1 MKLQIKNILLVISL
15 PFILFSCG
23 AVKPLAPVNTVVDI
37 PKIVQ
42 PVSNVE
48 VPVTVDLKTYFK
60 QAEASVPNK
69 YSDSKQPCEGL
80 RYSFTFSR
88 TPFDITGNNNVIG
101 LKFIGSYGFNVSYCA
116 KCADL
121 FGSGSKCIVPTLSAQ
136 CGVGNEPPRRMEIA
150 YQSTISVLPDYHL
163 KSKTILYPAPKPL
176 DRCNVLMGNVD
187 VTDKLIEYING
198 PLNDLGKQVDAKVA
212 AYNVKPIL
220 EQLWKSIADEVK
232 LGDVGFLNVNPQ
244 AVRLSSFNLNGS
256 LLSFSVGLSAN
267 PVVTTVSNLS
277 TYNPAKGFNIYLD
290 LLENYDHLT
299 NMVNQQVAG
308 QVTEVAGNTF
318 IVDHTKVWGI
328 GKQIV
333 MQIDFKGS
341 STGTIYLVGTPTYN
355 QATHELS
362 FPDLTFDLQTK
373 AWILKAAKWMF
384 NEKITNMI
392 RQKATYNFSKFISDN
407 KAKLQTEL
415 SKDLGNN
422 VHSDV
427 IIQDLDIMGIY
438 PTSDKLIIRTL
449 SNGDIKVKVVM

>member
-1 MKLQIKNILLVISL
+1 M
-15 PFILFSCG
+15 
-23 AVKPLAPVNTVVDI
+23 
-37 PKIVQ
+37 
-42 PVSNVE
+42 
-48 VPVTVDLKTYFK
+48 
-60 QAEASVPNK
+60 
-69 YSDSKQPCEGL
+69 
-80 RYSFTFSR
+80 
-88 TPFDITGNNNVIG
+88 
-101 LKFIGSYGFNVSYCA
+101 
-116 KCADL
+116 
-121 FGSGSKCIVPTLSAQ
+121 
-136 CGVGNEPPRRMEIA
+136 
-150 YQSTISVLPDYHL
+150 
-163 KSKTILYPAPKPL
+163 
-176 DRCNVLMGNVD
+176 
-187 VTDKLIEYING
+187 
-198 PLNDLGKQVDAKVA
+198 
-212 AYNVKPIL
+212 
-220 EQLWKSIADEVK
+220 
-232 LGDVGFLNVNPQ
+232 
-244 AVRLSSFNLNGS
+244 
-256 LLSFSVGLSAN
+256 
-267 PVVTTVSNLS
+267 
-277 TYNPAKGFNIYLD
+277 
-290 LLENYDHLT
+290 
-299 NMVNQQVAG
+299 
-308 QVTEVAGNTF
+308 AGNTF